1 MEAEIILDPYPR
13 TVELLFREGDLS
25 ALRGLAT
32 INGWQDGRMPA
43 AELECHLPAAS
54 ILIGQSDLPRARL
67 ERAGRLKAI
76 INVEGNFLPNIDY
89 GCCFERGI
97 QVLGTGVAF
106 GEAVAEMLL
115 GFAICLAR
123 GIIGANRLFR
133 AGKEIYG
140 RQSNQS
146 SFLLQGKTVGIIGFG
161 SLGTCLAKLIQ
172 PFGCQVLVHDPWLPD
187 NTLREHGVI
196 PAALPELLRSSRIVF
211 LLAGATRENA
221 GLIGREEIGLLEK
234 GSIFILASRASLVDF
249 PALTE
254 RLERGD
260 LQAAIDVFPQE
271 PFPADHPLRRL
282 ENVLLS
288 AHRAGSLDETY
299 KLMGEMIV
307 DDVRLIL
314 NGLPPVRLQKA
325 QRETVSRMSSRP
337 VTG

>member
-1 MEAEIILDPYPR
+1 MEAEIILDPHPR
-13 TVELLFREGDLS
+13 TIDLLFHEKDFSKLKR
-25 ALRGLAT
+25 LAT
-32 INGWQDGRMPA
+32 INGWENGRMPA
-43 AELECHLPAAS
+43 EALELHLPGAS
-54 ILIGQSDLPRARL
+54 ILIGQTDLPRDRL
-67 ERAGRLKAI
+67 ERAKRLKAI

-97 QVLGTGVAF
+97 QVLSTGGAF
-106 GEAVAEMLL
+106 SEAVAEMLV

-123 GIIGANRLFR
+123 GIVGADRLFR
-133 AGKEIYG
+133 AGTEIYG

-146 SFLLQGKTVGIIGFG
+146 SFLLHGKPIGIIGFG
-161 SLGTCLAKLIQ
+161 SLGRGLLKLLK
-172 PFGCQVLVHDPWLPD
+172 PFECQVLVHDPWLPD
-187 NTLREHGVI
+187 NTLLEHGVV
-196 PAALPELLRSSRIVF
+196 PVPLKELMRSSRIVF

-221 GLIGREEIGLLEK
+221 GMIGKEEIDLLER

-254 RLERGD
+254 RLQRGD
-260 LQAAIDVFPQE
+260 LLAAIDVFPQE
-271 PFPADHPLRRL
+271 PFPADHPVRALD
-282 ENVLLS
+282 NVLLS
-288 AHRAGSLDETY
+288 AHRAGSLEETY
-299 KLMGEMIV
+299 KLMGQMIV

>member
-1 MEAEIILDPYPR
+1 MEAEIILDPHPR
-13 TVELLFREGDLS
+13 TVDLLFRERDLS
-25 ALRGLAT
+25 ALKRLGT
-32 INGWQDGRMPA
+32 INGWPNGRMPA
-43 AELECHLPAAS
+43 EELERRLPTAS
-54 ILIGQSDLPRARL
+54 ILIGQTDLPRDRL
-67 ERAGRLKAI
+67 ERAKRLKAI
-76 INVEGNFLPNIDY
+76 INVEGNFLPNVDY
-89 GCCFERGI
+89 DCCFERGI
-97 QVLGTGVAF
+97 QVLGAGVAF
-106 GEAVAEMLL
+106 SEAVAEMLV

-123 GIIGANRLFR
+123 GIVGADRLFR
-133 AGKEIYG
+133 AGAEVYG

-161 SLGTCLAKLIQ
+161 SLGRCLSKLLR
-172 PFGCQVLVHDPWLPD
+172 PFRCQVLVHDPWLPD
-187 NTLREHGVI
+187 NALRDHGVV
-196 PAALPELLRSSRIVF
+196 PVALAELMRSSRIVF

-221 GLIGREEIGLLEK
+221 GVIGKREIDLMGK

-260 LQAAIDVFPQE
+260 IQAAIDVFPQE

-307 DDVRLIL
+307 DDVGLIL
-314 NGLPPVRLQKA
+314 SGLPPVRLQRA
-325 QRETVSRMSSRP
+325 QRETVSLMSSKP